1 MSALVP
7 NDASSAGLP
16 ASLRMFLDVAQRL
29 DHGTLAITMPDGR
42 AFRFAGRKPGP
53 DATLII
59 HHPRAIRRLL
69 LGGTIG
75 FAESFMEG
83 DWETPDLTA
92 LLELAC
98 ANDDA
103 LTKVTGGGR
112 VLALVRR
119 LWHVWH
125 ANTRSG
131 SKRNIAYHYDLG
143 NQFYER
149 WLDPTMT
156 YSSAVFTAPQQ
167 ELAVAQANKY
177 RAIAEKL
184 DVRPNQKVLE
194 IGCGWGGFASFIA
207 REFGCKV
214 TAITV
219 SKEQLAYTQE
229 RIQREGLG
237 ERVEAR
243 FLDYRDLAG
252 RFDRIASIEM
262 FEAVGEKYW
271 PAFFGKVRESLE
283 PGGRAALQV
292 ITIADRWYDS
302 YRRSVDYIQRYIFP
316 GGMLPSVSALSSEIR
331 QAGLDLARQ
340 DFFGPDY
347 ARTLAEW
354 RQRFVTAW
362 PEIAP
367 MGFDARFKRMW
378 EFYLAYCEAG
388 FRAQTIDVTQVA
400 LVRR

>member
-1 MSALVP
+1 MKEIAP
-7 NDASSAGLP
+7 SSAGLP
-16 ASLRMFLDVAQRL
+16 GSLRVLVDVARRL
-29 DHGTLAITMPDGR
+29 ERGKLSITVPDGR
-42 AFRFAGRKPGP
+42 IFRAAGAEPGP
-53 DATLII
+53 DAALIV
-59 HHPRAIRRLL
+59 HRPRAVRRLL

-75 FAESFMEG
+75 FAESYMEG

-98 ANDDA
+98 ANDA
-103 LTKVTGGGR
+103 SLTHVTSGGR
-112 VLALVRR
+112 MLAFVRR
-119 LWHVWH
+119 IWHVWH

-156 YSSAVFTAPQQ
+156 YSSAVFSEPTQ
-167 ELAVAQANKY
+167 ELAAAQRNKY

-184 DVRPNQKVLE
+184 DLKPHHTVLE

-207 REFGCKV
+207 REYGCKV

-219 SKEQLAYTQE
+219 SKEQLAYTQA

-237 ERVEAR
+237 TQVEAR
-243 FLDYRDLAG
+243 FLDYRDLDG

-271 PAFFGKVRESLE
+271 AAFFSKVRDCLE
-283 PGGRAALQV
+283 PGGLAALQV
-292 ITIADRWYDS
+292 ITIADHWYDS
-302 YRRSVDYIQRYIFP
+302 YRKGVDFIQRYIFP
-316 GGMLPSVSALSSEIR
+316 GGMLPSVSALRGEIGR
-331 QAGLDLARQ
+331 AGLELARQ
-340 DFFGPDY
+340 DFFGTDY

-354 RQRFVTAW
+354 RQRFLAAW

-367 MGFDARFKRMW
+367 MGFDARFRRMW

-400 LVRR
+400 LIRR